1 MVEHQ
6 RYNSCHLKKGVSE
19 IMKYQTQT
27 TLNKWAHI
35 LVKRKEKNELIKCE
49 SYKKQY
55 SVQMKVY
62 RQHNSSDHCVEKEE
76 PSTQKIYL

>member
-6 RYNSCHLKKGVSE
+6 RYNSCHLRKSVSE

-49 SYKKQY
+49 SSYIY
-55 SVQMKVY
+55 DERRQMNTRSNTVFK
-62 RQHNSSDHCVEKEE
+62 
-76 PSTQKIYL
+76 

>member
-6 RYNSCHLKKGVSE
+6 RYNSCHFRKGVSE

-49 SYKKQY
+49 SSYIY
-55 SVQMKVY
+55 DERRQMNTRSNTVFK
-62 RQHNSSDHCVEKEE
+62 
-76 PSTQKIYL
+76 

>member
-6 RYNSCHLKKGVSE
+6 RYNSCHLRKDVSE

-49 SYKKQY
+49 SSYIY
-55 SVQMKVY
+55 DERRQMNT
-62 RQHNSSDHCVEKEE
+62 RSN
-76 PSTQKIYL
+76 

>member
-6 RYNSCHLKKGVSE
+6 RYNSCHLRKSVSE

-49 SYKKQY
+49 SSYIY
-55 SVQMKVY
+55 DERRQMN
-62 RQHNSSDHCVEKEE
+62 RRSN
-76 PSTQKIYL
+76 

>member
-6 RYNSCHLKKGVSE
+6 RYNSCHLRKGVSE

-49 SYKKQY
+49 SSYIY
-55 SVQMKVY
+55 DERRQMNTRSNTVFK
-62 RQHNSSDHCVEKEE
+62 
-76 PSTQKIYL
+76 

>member
-6 RYNSCHLKKGVSE
+6 RYNSCHLRKGISE

-49 SYKKQY
+49 SSYIY
-55 SVQMKVY
+55 DERRQMNT
-62 RQHNSSDHCVEKEE
+62 RSN
-76 PSTQKIYL
+76 